1 MPLHTYDSKEDKR
14 EALDKS
20 NDYFASKYDE
30 DRQKAL
36 GGISQKEMEAPD
48 KYDFN
53 DTARQLENYA
63 NDPKNASKVVDHIK
77 EAEQSSGWK
86 TDVSGSKQEKGSFK
100 SRIKGK
106 KSALVAI
113 ITTLVTGAILGTAGI
128 QLAPQVIPQYFTNDL
143 NDPNASQRRHA
154 IGFWGSKPGDVQKK
168 LSFCNSVVSIRC
180 KFGTIPV
187 QVADQIETKSG
198 KETGFKLIDRTE
210 VKGRIAFSGIEFPDG
225 TIVKDA
231 AELNTKINSSLESGS
246 AWNRFVYHLNNSF
259 FNRGRFMANVLGDH
273 DLTKKKKIEGET
285 NEEARKSYEES
296 VKGEKGTL
304 STSVQTSN
312 PGDNATEE
320 EKRRAAENNSSGS
333 ATSDFINGK
342 IGLGQ
347 SIVGKIDAGLGKG
360 PAALASTVCLVY
372 NTANVIST
380 GAKIIKLARYARFAL
395 IFLTLAGSIIA
406 GAASPAE
413 VETAMNVLI
422 PSSYPTKVMNPDTGE
437 EMDNPYI
444 GLNAFDSEA
453 FKVVAY
459 GDQINLV
466 GIARNL
472 FVAGGA
478 LGVIQTVVDWV
489 NQNIGKDEIK
499 TACKFLNSTAVTVIS
514 FLAAPLF
521 SLASMAAMSV
531 LASIVP
537 IDEMIKA
544 VINKAIEL
552 VAGADLTTNII
563 GVEAGNVIFIGTAA
577 IMGFAAAKYGMR
589 PGKFAD
595 IKKNMADNY
604 KVLER
609 ETAIAK
615 YDASKTPF
623 DVTNRYSFLGSLSFQ
638 VAQFMPSLSS
648 NITKSAS
655 KVLSALPSSI
665 SMLTKNAEA
674 AYSMPV
680 ANYSE
685 SRFSQCKDEAY
696 AELGATPDQFCTLR
710 YVPFDYVDPYTTL
723 DYMEAKKQ
731 IDMTT
736 GDALPNTH
744 LEKFTKFCANRE
756 DPMGSSSVALEDEE
770 SGDGDWYTGK
780 ECMKDNE
787 ENKMASNYIGYH
799 ATQQIVD
806 LEQAPSGG
814 APATAPVSGNARDLA
829 LAVVANPNI
838 ILKPTTEE
846 QLQRFG
852 SGGDV
857 YNECDAKMTVSQFLL
872 GALLTNAPKYK
883 ITVDNIGFRED
894 RNTRGPDWD
903 CNHPQRQHPLGTGI
917 DLSDIQIVGG
927 AGTGGS
933 IQLPGADAAIL
944 SQYATDFLFAL
955 PRNRGG
961 VGQKN
966 LGVTPTFPE
975 GSVKVDG
982 SAWFDDGGGHL
993 HIDARNRENL
1003 LDTN

>member
-14 EALDKS
+14 EALDESNAFFAQKS
-20 NDYFASKYDE
+20 QEAKQE
-30 DRQKAL
+30 AL
-36 GGISQKEMEAPD
+36 GGISRKEREAAD
-48 KYDFN
+48 KYDFS
-53 DTARQLENYA
+53 DTARQLEDYA

-77 EAEQSSGWK
+77 EAEESSGWK
-86 TDVSGSKQEKGSFK
+86 TDVSSNSKQEKGSFK
-100 SRIKGK
+100 SRVKGK

-113 ITTLVTGAILGTAGI
+113 ITTLVTGAVLGTAGI

-168 LSFCNSVVSIRC
+168 LSICGKTVSIRC
-180 KFGTIPV
+180 KFNTLPV
-187 QVADQIETKSG
+187 DVASQIETKNG

-210 VKGRIAFSGIEFPDG
+210 KDGRVAFSGIQFPDG
-225 TIVKDA
+225 QVSHNA
-231 AELNTKINSSLESGS
+231 AELNSKINSSLESGS
-246 AWNRFVYHLNNSF
+246 SWNRFVYHLNNSF
-259 FNRGRFMANVLGDH
+259 FNRGRFMANTLGDH

-285 NEEARKSYEES
+285 NDEARKSYEES
-296 VKGEKGTL
+296 TKGEKGTL
-304 STSVQTSN
+304 STKAEPGK
-312 PGDNATEE
+312 PGDDATEE
-320 EKRRAAENNSSGS
+320 EKRNAAENNSNGS

-342 IGLGQ
+342 IGLGK
-347 SIVGKIDAGLGKG
+347 SIVGKLDAGFGKG
-360 PAALASTVCLVY
+360 PAALASTVCLMY

-395 IFLTLAGSIIA
+395 IFLTLASAIA
-406 GAASPAE
+406 AGVATPAE
-413 VETAMNVLI
+413 VQTGMEVLI
-422 PSSYPTKVMNPDTGE
+422 PSSYPTKVEDYDTGDQI
-437 EMDNPYI
+437 DNPYI

-459 GDQINLV
+459 GDQINLT
-466 GIARNL
+466 GIATRL
-472 FVAGGA
+472 FVAGGT
-478 LGVIQTVVDWV
+478 LGVIQTVVDWL
-489 NQNIGKDEIK
+489 NQHIGKKEIK
-499 TACKFLNSTAVTVIS
+499 TTCKILNSTAVTVIS

-521 SLASMAAMSV
+521 SFASMAAMSI
-531 LASIVP
+531 LTSIVP
-537 IDEMIKA
+537 VDEMIKA

-563 GVEAGNVIFIGTAA
+563 GAEAGNVIFIGTAA

-623 DVTNRYSFLGSLSFQ
+623 DITNRYSFLGSLSFQ
-638 VAQFMPSLSS
+638 VAQFMPSLSN

-655 KVLSALPSSI
+655 KVLSALPSSV

-680 ANYSE
+680 SNYSE
-685 SRFSQCKDEAY
+685 SRFSQCKDTAY
-696 AELGATPDQFCTLR
+696 ADLGVAPDQFCTLR

-736 GDALPNTH
+736 GNPLPNTH
-744 LEKFTKFCANRE
+744 LEKFTKYCANRE

-780 ECMKDNE
+780 ECMNDNE

-814 APATAPVSGNARDLA
+814 TPATAPVSGNARDMA
-829 LAVVANPNI
+829 LAVAVNPNI
-838 ILKPTTEE
+838 ILKPTTKE

-857 YNECDAKMTVSQFLL
+857 YNECGAKMTVSQFLL

-894 RNTRGPDWD
+894 RSGTDD
-903 CNHPQRQHPLGTGI
+903 CKYPERQHPLGTAI

-933 IQLPGADAAIL
+933 IQIPGADAAIL

-966 LGVTPTFPE
+966 QGVTPTFPE

-982 SAWFDDGGGHL
+982 SAWFDDGPGHL

-1003 LDTN
+1003 RDTT